1 MKKTTLGLLLLVFLS
16 GAGFGTELELSK
28 ARNPFDFGRGIAG
41 ERTLGHKPVSRLG
54 MVVDAGGNHVAYI
67 DGTPRKLGDVIDG
80 ARITDITL
88 KYVVLV
94 SPRKTWRLYVEPFR
108 EKE

>member
-1 MKKTTLGLLLLVFLS
+1 MKKAILGLLLLVLPFGVS
-16 GAGFGTELELSK
+16 FGTELELSK
-28 ARNPFDFGRGIAG
+28 WRNPFDFRGGSAG
-41 ERTLGHKPVSRLG
+41 KGTLGLKPVSRLG
-54 MVVDAGGNHVAYI
+54 MVVDAGSSLVAYI
-67 DGTPRKLGDVIDG
+67 DGTPRKVGDVIDG

-94 SPRKTWRLYVEPFR
+94 SPQQTWRLYVEPFK